1 MIDSN
6 REELLEKADNIF
18 IMLNMAAKRARQLN
32 AGSPKLVDIK
42 DTPVNIALEEI
53 RTGKISWKPI
63 KNEKTEPEAME
74 KAKKKKEKEKK

>member
-1 MIDSN
+1 MIDLN
-6 REELLEKADNIF
+6 RGELLEKADNIF
-18 IMLNMAAKRARQLN
+18 ILLNMVAKRARQLN

-53 RTGKISWKPI
+53 RTGMIGWEPV

-74 KAKKKKEKEKK
+74 KSKEKKEKKKK

>member
-1 MIDSN
+1 MVEAK

-53 RTGKISWKPI
+53 RAGKINWQPI
-63 KNEKTEPEAME
+63 KTEKTEPEAME
-74 KAKKKKEKEKK
+74 KGKEKKEKKKK

>member
-18 IMLNMAAKRARQLN
+18 ILLNMAAKRARQLN

-53 RTGKISWKPI
+53 RTGMINWEPI